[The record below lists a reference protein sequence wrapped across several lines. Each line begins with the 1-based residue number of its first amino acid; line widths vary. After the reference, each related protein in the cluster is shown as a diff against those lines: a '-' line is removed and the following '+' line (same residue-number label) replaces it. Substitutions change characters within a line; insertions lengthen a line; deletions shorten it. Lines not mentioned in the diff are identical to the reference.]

1 MREAERSDDMPISE
15 TRALTNDGLRE
26 ELDKALKELMN
37 LRFRVATRQLTNVS
51 QIKKVRRDIARL
63 KTILRERG
71 LEA

>member
-1 MREAERSDDMPISE
+1 MPISDL
-15 TRALTNDGLRE
+15 RALTDDALRE
-26 ELDKALKELMN
+26 ELDKTLKESMN
-37 LRFRVATRQLTNVS
+37 LRFRLATRQLTNVS